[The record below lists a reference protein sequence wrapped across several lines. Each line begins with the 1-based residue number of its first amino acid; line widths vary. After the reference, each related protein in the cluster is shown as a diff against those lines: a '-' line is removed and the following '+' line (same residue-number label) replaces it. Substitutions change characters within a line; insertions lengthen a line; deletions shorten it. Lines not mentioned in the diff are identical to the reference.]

1 MMAGRKEASELGL
14 SGGAGGE
21 RMWEEG
27 TARRLRGAPVAE
39 LEMEEEPRARSPR
52 S

>member
-1 MMAGRKEASELGL
+1 
-14 SGGAGGE
+14 
-21 RMWEEG
+21 MWEEG
-27 TARRLRGAPVAE
+27 TAGRLRGAPVAE